1 MSWIL
6 AGYKK
11 RVTYQA
17 AAAYLARFDLGGLD
31 PGGGDLLRTEDVAS
45 GDCASESSLS
55 GAMAYWVISREK
67 T

>member
-17 AAAYLARFDLGGLD
+17 AAAYLARFDL
-31 PGGGDLLRTEDVAS
+31 GGGDLLRTEDVAS